1 MECINRK
8 TGYKLVKNCKQW
20 KSVMEVAFVFIGVF
34 RSITLFAFPDPI
46 DRIIQVWN
54 KTRGFLDRPGIEDAG
69 IVF

>member
-1 MECINRK
+1 
-8 TGYKLVKNCKQW
+8 
-20 KSVMEVAFVFIGVF
+20 MEVAFVFIGVF